1 MHPSIPLLE
10 GQHMQ
15 YQILKEPMAILDIHL
30 DNGETITA
38 EAGAMVY
45 MQGDIEVR
53 TKTREGGGFL
63 RKLKVS
69 VLGGQSFFV
78 NNYVANVDGCSMG
91 LTGGP
96 IGDII
101 KKEINSEDG
110 LIVHSGA
117 YIASTSDVILD
128 TQWQGFTKGLF
139 GSELFMIKAT
149 GRGDIFLNSFGA
161 VVQKDLQKDERM
173 IIDNHHIVALSEN
186 LNYSVKKFGG
196 LKSTLLG
203 GQGLVTEIT
212 GPGSVYFQTKTV
224 NDFVDYL
231 GIKEM
236 IQKANSSSET
246 GGSGISLGGFK
257 IGT

>member
-1 MHPSIPLLE
+1 
-10 GQHMQ
+10 MQ
-15 YQILKEPMAILDIHL
+15 YQILKEPMAILDIQL
-30 DNGETITA
+30 NNSETITA

-45 MQGDIEVR
+45 MQGDIEVK

-69 VLGGQSFFV
+69 VLGSQSFFV
-78 NNYVANVDGCSMG
+78 NNYIANMDGCSMG

-96 IGDII
+96 IGDIV
-101 KKEINSEDG
+101 KMEINPENG

-139 GSELFMIKAT
+139 GSELFMLKTT
-149 GRGDIFLNSFGA
+149 GSGNIFVNSFGA
-161 VVQKDLQKDERM
+161 IVQKQLQKDETM

-186 LNYSVKKFGG
+186 SNYTVKKFGG

-212 GPGSVYFQTKTV
+212 GPGSVYFQTKNV
-224 NDFVDYL
+224 KDFVEYL

-236 IQKANSSSET
+236 IEKANNSSES

>member
-1 MHPSIPLLE
+1 MYNQMGYMCRHFPLE
-10 GQHMQ
+10 EDQYMQ
-15 YQILKEPMAILDIHL
+15 YQILKEPMAILVIHL

-45 MQGDIEVR
+45 MQGDIEIK

-78 NNYVANVDGCSMG
+78 NNYVSNMDGCLIG

-96 IGDII
+96 IGDIVRM
-101 KKEINSEDG
+101 EINPENG

-139 GSELFMIKAT
+139 GSELYMLKAN
-149 GRGDIFLNSFGA
+149 GRGDLFLNTFGA
-161 VVQKDLQKDERM
+161 IVQKDLQKDERM

-186 LNYSVKKFGG
+186 SNYTVKKFGG
-196 LKSTLLG
+196 LKSTILG
-203 GQGLVTEIT
+203 GEGLVTEI
-212 GPGSVYFQTKTV
+212 VVQVQF
-224 NDFVDYL
+224 
-231 GIKEM
+231 I
-236 IQKANSSSET
+236 
-246 GGSGISLGGFK
+246 FK
-257 IGT
+257 LKILMTL